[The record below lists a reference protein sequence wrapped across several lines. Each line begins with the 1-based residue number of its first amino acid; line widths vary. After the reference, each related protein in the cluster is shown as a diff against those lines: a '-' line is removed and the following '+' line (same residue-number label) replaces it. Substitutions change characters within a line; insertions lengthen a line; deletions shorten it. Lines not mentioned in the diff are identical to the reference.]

1 MVGAL
6 YSHYRL
12 HHEPGKYAPAFALLL
27 LISFQYG
34 YQSGYR
40 SGYRPT
46 GAHIHVD

>member
-12 HHEPGKYAPAFALLL
+12 HHEPGKYAPAFLL

-40 SGYRPT
+40 SGYRST